1 MTATTLP
8 NAGLR
13 LYVTKCLNTTCDL
26 PSQLSNLPAVIDR
39 DHFRRRGQFEIINN
53 VKYRR
58 ETDAVKS
65 TESRRAG
72 SSKILYSPVFFE
84 RETIASI
91 RALPAHQQCWLNFC
105 YVDKSLNIDEI
116 QTCVDKLMPKVIERL
131 MLKTQGRGSIS
142 SDALV
147 KISNVFLLAAGEARY
162 QLNHFGRRYNSV
174 SQIQMITGISARSWR
189 NKWCQRWRVFL
200 SIWYEHDD
208 LSLTTLDY
216 LLDEIESLYDHDYQ

>member
-8 NAGLR
+8 NGGLR
-13 LYVTKCLNTTCDL
+13 RYVTQCLNTNCDL

-39 DHFRRRGQFEIINN
+39 DHFRRIGQFEIINN

-65 TESRRAG
+65 TESRRNG

-91 RALPAHQQCWLNFC
+91 RALPAPQQCWLNFC

-116 QTCVDKLMPKVIERL
+116 QTCVDKLTPKVIERL
-131 MLKTQGRGSIS
+131 MLKTSGRGRIS
-142 SDALV
+142 SEALV
-147 KISNVFLLAAGEARY
+147 KIRNVFLLAAGEARY
-162 QLNHFGRRYNSV
+162 QLNHSGRRYNSV

-189 NKWCQRWRVFL
+189 NKWCYRWRVFL
-200 SIWYEHDD
+200 SIWHEHDD
-208 LSLTTLDY
+208 LSLTSLDY
-216 LLDEIESLYDHDYQ
+216 LLDEIESLYDHYYQ